1 MHAARGVLACLTGV
15 LAMLEGSALAA
26 DPARGKVLYE
36 THCGTCHYERLHKR
50 ERTRIDSQ
58 AALKLEVAKWA
69 RQAGRSFSAGDLDDI
84 AEYLNRS
91 HYRLD
96 K

>member
-1 MHAARGVLACLTGV
+1 MHAVRMALACLTGA
-15 LAMLEGSALAA
+15 LAMSAGSALAA
-26 DPARGKVLYE
+26 DPTRGKALYE

-50 ERTRIDSQ
+50 ERSRIDSQ

-69 RQAGRSFSAGDLDDI
+69 RQAGRSFSAQELDDI

-96 K
+96 R